1 MIKTKCLR
9 DPKVDS
15 PEWRAGHDEKERDMP
30 QIIVTADRGAGLGEG
45 AVTLRE
51 RVNAADF
58 KSQHFARQL
67 VERLGWAVEDAA
79 DRAES
84 SPAPEERRQGVSDRR
99 CKASDVREDV
109 PEEPSAQVAEKVL
122 V

>member
-1 MIKTKCLR
+1 
-9 DPKVDS
+9 
-15 PEWRAGHDEKERDMP
+15 MP

-51 RVNAADF
+51 RVSVADF
-58 KSQHFARQL
+58 ESQHFARQL

-84 SPAPEERRQGVSDRR
+84 STDPEERRQGVRDRR
-99 CKASDVREDV
+99 RDQPDPLRDEADQEAAERLDDETAV
-109 PEEPSAQVAEKVL
+109 PAPA
-122 V
+122 

>member
-1 MIKTKCLR
+1 
-9 DPKVDS
+9 
-15 PEWRAGHDEKERDMP
+15 MP

-51 RVNAADF
+51 RVNVADF
-58 KSQHFARQL
+58 ESQHFARQL

-79 DRAES
+79 DRAECS
-84 SPAPEERRQGVSDRR
+84 PSPADRRQGVRDRR
-99 CKASDVREDV
+99 GNASDVREDV
-109 PEEPSAQVAEKVL
+109 PEEPSAEVAEQVL